1 MLFIAHHKFII
12 SNMNAKRTLMHSEK
26 RSLRWRIW
34 GNVYSYWIMATIVK
48 SDTCFCSGSFVAWLI
63 TLWVK
68 EYLME

>member
-34 GNVYSYWIMATIVK
+34 GNVYS
-48 SDTCFCSGSFVAWLI
+48 LI
-63 TLWVK
+63 LNHGNHR
-68 EYLME
+68 